1 MALTIYLV
9 DTNRRLHYFFLFF
22 ITWELL
28 FLIEVWLIYSVV
40 FLLYGKVAQLYTHT
54 HTHIYILF

>member
-28 FLIEVWLIYSVV
+28 FLIEV
-40 FLLYGKVAQLYTHT
+40 
-54 HTHIYILF
+54 